1 MTGFA
6 VLAIIS
12 LVGFMA
18 ALGWVALV
26 SIGIRRDDPGS
37 VSNAS
42 PADSS
47 GVVADR
53 VARIARQSTGIHW
66 A

>member
-6 VLAIIS
+6 VFAVIS
-12 LVGFMA
+12 FVGFMA

-26 SIGIRRDDPGS
+26 AIGIRRDDPGS
-37 VSNAS
+37 GIK
-42 PADSS
+42 ADSS
-47 GVVADR
+47 SVTPDR
-53 VARIARQSTGIHW
+53 VARIARQSTGVHW